1 VSPLETLFAPVVLAV
16 QLAVPVHPGSIA
28 ADPRDFPVHGKT
40 LTLQVYRPAGMP
52 KGTVIMASGDVG
64 WVGLA
69 AGLAKFLSREGYIV
83 VGVNTRRY
91 LAAFRTGKTHLLVT
105 DPPAD
110 FLAMAAWLDQQQL
123 LVEPVVVS
131 GVSEGAA
138 IAVLAA
144 ASPENHEWLRG
155 VITMGL
161 PPVAELAWRW
171 TDMRSWITKRDAR
184 EPSFAPKDV
193 IASVSPVPLVM
204 IQSTRDEYVSQADY
218 ELLEAAAAAPKK
230 LVLIDARNH
239 RFTNR
244 RSELRMAY
252 LAALDWVLDPR

>member
-1 VSPLETLFAPVVLAV
+1 VSRLIAAIVIAA
-16 QLAVPVHPGSIA
+16 QLAVPVHAGGMA
-28 ADPRDFPVHGKT
+28 ADPLHFPVRGKT
-40 LTLQVYRPAGMP
+40 LKLMVYRPAGTP
-52 KGTVIMASGDVG
+52 KGTVIMASGDLG

-69 AGLAKFLSREGYIV
+69 VNMAKVLSREGYIV
-83 VGVNTRRY
+83 VGVNSRRY
-91 LAAFRTGKTHLLVT
+91 LAAFRTGKRHLLVT

-110 FLAMAAWLDQQQL
+110 YLAMAGWLERQHL

-144 ASPENHEWLRG
+144 SSPKNHEWLRG

-171 TDMRSWITKRDAR
+171 IDISSWITKRNPR

-193 IASVSPVPLVM
+193 VASVSPVPLVM
-204 IQSTRDEYVSQADY
+204 IQSTTDQYVRQADY
-218 ELLEAAAAAPKK
+218 ELLEATAEAPKK

-244 RSELRMAY
+244 RDELRTAY
-252 LAALDWVLDPR
+252 LAALDWVQDPR

>member
-1 VSPLETLFAPVVLAV
+1 M
-16 QLAVPVHPGSIA
+16 
-28 ADPRDFPVHGKT
+28 
-40 LTLQVYRPAGMP
+40 VYRPAGTP

-69 AGLAKFLSREGYIV
+69 VSMAKVLSREGYIV
-83 VGVNTRRY
+83 VGVNSRRY
-91 LAAFRTGKTHLLVT
+91 LAAFWTGKTHLLVT

-110 FLAMAAWLDQQQL
+110 YRAMAGWLERQHL

-144 ASPENHEWLRG
+144 ASPKNHEWVRG

-171 TDMRSWITKRDAR
+171 TDVRSWITKRDPR

-204 IQSTRDEYVSQADY
+204 IQSTTDQYVRRVDY
-218 ELLEAAAAAPKK
+218 ELLEATAGNPKK

-244 RSELRMAY
+244 RNELRSAY
-252 LAALDWVLDPR
+252 LAALDWVQQPR

>member
-1 VSPLETLFAPVVLAV
+1 VSLPATLCAAVMLAV
-16 QLAVPVHPGSIA
+16 QLAVPVPPASIA
-28 ADPRDFPVHGKT
+28 AEPLDFTVRGKT

-52 KGTVIMASGDVG
+52 KGTIIMASGDVG

-69 AGLAKFLSREGYIV
+69 VRLSRFLSREGYIV

-110 FLAMAAWLDQQQL
+110 YLAMAAWLERQQL
-123 LVEPVVVS
+123 LVEPAVVS

-144 ASPENHEWLRG
+144 ASPENHRWLRG

-161 PPVAELAWRW
+161 PPIAELAWRW
-171 TDMRSWITKRDAR
+171 TDMRSWITKHDAR

-204 IQSTRDEYVSQADY
+204 IQSTTDEYVRQADY
-218 ELLEAAAAAPKK
+218 ELLEAAAEAPKK

-239 RFTNR
+239 RFANR
-244 RSELRMAY
+244 RNELRAAY
-252 LAALDWVLDPR
+252 LAALDWVQDPR

>member
-1 VSPLETLFAPVVLAV
+1 VSPLETLSAAVMLAV
-16 QLAVPVHPGSIA
+16 QLAVPVHPAGIA
-28 ADPRDFPVHGKT
+28 ADRLYFPVRGKT
-40 LTLQVYRPAGMP
+40 LTLHVFRPAGVP
-52 KGTVIMASGDVG
+52 RGTVIMASGDVG

-69 AGLAKFLSREGYIV
+69 VGMAKFLSREGYIV

-110 FLAMAAWLDQQQL
+110 YLAMAAWLEGQQL
-123 LVEPVVVS
+123 LVEPVIVS

-144 ASPENHEWLRG
+144 ASPENHGWLRG
-155 VITMGL
+155 AITLGL

-171 TDMRSWITKRDAR
+171 KDMRSWITKHDPR

-193 IASVSPVPLVM
+193 IASVSPLPLVM
-204 IQSTRDEYVSQADY
+204 IQSTTDEYVRQADY
-218 ELLEAAAAAPKK
+218 EQLEAAARAPKK

-239 RFTNR
+239 RFTDR
-244 RSELRMAY
+244 RNELRTAY
-252 LAALDWVLDPR
+252 LEALDWVQDPR